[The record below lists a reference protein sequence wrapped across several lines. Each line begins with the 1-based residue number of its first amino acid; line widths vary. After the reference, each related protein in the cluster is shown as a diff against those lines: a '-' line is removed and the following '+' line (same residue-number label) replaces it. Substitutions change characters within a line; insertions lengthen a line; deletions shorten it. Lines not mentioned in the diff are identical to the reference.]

1 MEIGFCIDSS
11 INLIL
16 SMKIFAVIALFACS
30 GSAMAQVADKPTQN
44 QTDTLGLTFL
54 NTVKKGETL
63 YKIAKMYKMT
73 VPQLTALNP
82 EVKVLS
88 PGINIH
94 VVRKSVKPVSSP
106 NAITVPTQN
115 LDVHVV
121 EKGETLYSI
130 AKKYN
135 TTIDIL
141 RKINNFGDANLSLGQ
156 SIQVPV
162 VNPLK
167 GVKSP
172 APTKPKVET
181 PTEKE
186 KEPINV
192 PQKNEGVND
201 GNKPKAVEVTTTPE
215 KKTPKETAVRVDQ
228 NKGRDQG
235 GMPEKLVKPNVEIG
249 MKENER
255 KGVLTLATDQYG
267 AEGNE
272 DRAWVYFD
280 DAAENE
286 VVALIN
292 TKNNKFIWCVVKGK
306 NKNASS
312 AVSVSK
318 FVADKLGIFD
328 EKTVVR
334 VKYAVAK

>member
-1 MEIGFCIDSS
+1 
-11 INLIL
+11 
-16 SMKIFAVIALFACS
+16 MKIFAVIALFACS

-54 NTVKKGETL
+54 HTVKKGETL

-94 VVRKSVKPVSSP
+94 VVRKSVKPASSP

-115 LDVHVV
+115 LDVQVF

-135 TTIDIL
+135 TSVDIL

-167 GVKSP
+167 GVKTP
-172 APTKPKVET
+172 APAPVKPKVET
-181 PTEKE
+181 PNE
-186 KEPINV
+186 KEPVNV
-192 PQKNEGVND
+192 PQKNEGMNDVNM
-201 GNKPKAVEVTTTPE
+201 PKALEVTTTPE
-215 KKTPKETAVRVDQ
+215 KKAPKEVAVKSDQ

-249 MKENER
+249 LKENER
-255 KGVLTLATDQYG
+255 KGVLTLASDQYG
-267 AEGNE
+267 TEGNE
-272 DRAWVYFD
+272 DRAWVYFN
-280 DAAENE
+280 DASENE
-286 VVALIN
+286 VVAVIN
-292 TKNNKFIWCVVKGK
+292 TKNNKFVWCVVKGK
-306 NKNASS
+306 NKNTSS

>member
-1 MEIGFCIDSS
+1 
-11 INLIL
+11 
-16 SMKIFAVIALFACS
+16 MKIFAVIALFACS
-30 GSAMAQVADKPTQN
+30 GSALAQVADKSTQN
-44 QTDTLGLTFL
+44 QTDTLGLTL
-54 NTVKKGETL
+54 LHKVKKGETM

-73 VPQLTALNP
+73 MPQLTALNP

-88 PGINIH
+88 PGMNIH
-94 VVRKSVKPVSSP
+94 VVRKSAKQTSSP

-135 TTIDIL
+135 TSVDIL
-141 RKINNFGDANLSLGQ
+141 RKINNFGDANLTLGQ

-167 GVKSP
+167 GVKNP
-172 APTKPKVET
+172 TPTKPKVET
-181 PTEKE
+181 LPE

-192 PQKNEGVND
+192 PQKTEEVND
-201 GNKPKAVEVTTTPE
+201 AKPKSVDVPTPQE
-215 KKTPKETAVRVDQ
+215 KKAPKETAVRIDK
-228 NKGRDQG
+228 NTGRDQG
-235 GMPEKLVKPNVEIG
+235 GMPEKLAKPNVEIG
-249 MKENER
+249 MKENEK
-255 KGVLTLATDQYG
+255 KGVLTLASDQFG
-267 AEGNE
+267 TEGNE
-272 DRAWVYFD
+272 DRAWVYFN

-286 VVALIN
+286 VVAVIN
-292 TKNNKFIWCVVKGK
+292 TKNNKFVWCVVKGK
-306 NKNASS
+306 NKNTSS

>member
-1 MEIGFCIDSS
+1 
-11 INLIL
+11 
-16 SMKIFAVIALFACS
+16 MKIFAVIALFACS
-30 GSAMAQVADKPTQN
+30 GSAVAQVSDKSTQN
-44 QTDTLGLTFL
+44 QTDTLGLTL
-54 NTVKKGETL
+54 LHKVKKGETM

-73 VPQLTALNP
+73 MPQLSALNP

-88 PGINIH
+88 PGMNIH
-94 VVRKSVKPVSSP
+94 VVRKSTKPASSP

-115 LDVHVV
+115 LAVHVV

-135 TTIDIL
+135 TSVDII
-141 RKINNFGDANLSLGQ
+141 RKINNFGDANLTLGQ

-167 GVKSP
+167 GDNNP
-172 APTKPKVET
+172 TPTKPKVET
-181 PTEKE
+181 LPE

-192 PQKNEGVND
+192 PQKTEGVNET
-201 GNKPKAVEVTTTPE
+201 KPKSEEVPTTQE
-215 KKTPKETAVRVDQ
+215 KKAPKETAVRIDQ
-228 NKGRDQG
+228 NKGRDEG
-235 GMPEKLVKPNVEIG
+235 GMPEKLVKPNAEIG

-255 KGVLTLATDQYG
+255 KGILTLSTDQYG

-272 DRAWVYFD
+272 DRAWVYFN

-286 VVALIN
+286 VVAVIN
-292 TKNNKFIWCVVKGK
+292 TKNNKFVWCVVKGK
-306 NKNASS
+306 NKHTSS

>member
-1 MEIGFCIDSS
+1 
-11 INLIL
+11 
-16 SMKIFAVIALFACS
+16 MKIFAVIALFACS
-30 GSAMAQVADKPTQN
+30 GSAMAQVADKSTQN
-44 QTDTLGLTFL
+44 QTDTLGLTL
-54 NTVKKGETL
+54 LHKVKKGETM

-73 VPQLTALNP
+73 MPQLTALNP

-94 VVRKSVKPVSSP
+94 VVRKSTKPASSP

-130 AKKYN
+130 ANKYN
-135 TTIDIL
+135 TSIDIL
-141 RKINNFGDANLSLGQ
+141 RKINNFGDASLTLGQ

-167 GVKSP
+167 GVKNP
-172 APTKPKVET
+172 TPTKPKAET
-181 PTEKE
+181 LPD
-186 KEPINV
+186 KEPVNI
-192 PQKNEGVND
+192 PQKTEGANET
-201 GNKPKAVEVTTTPE
+201 KPKTEEVPTPQE
-215 KKTPKETAVRVDQ
+215 KKTPKETAVRIDK
-228 NKGRDQG
+228 NTGRDQG
-235 GMPEKLVKPNVEIG
+235 GMPEKLVKPTVEIG
-249 MKENER
+249 MKENEK
-255 KGVLTLATDQYG
+255 KGVLTLASDQFG
-267 AEGNE
+267 TEGNE
-272 DRAWVYFD
+272 DRAWVYFN
-280 DAAENE
+280 DATENE
-286 VVALIN
+286 VVAVIN
-292 TKNNKFIWCVVKGK
+292 TKNNKFVWCVVKGQ
-306 NKNASS
+306 NKNTSS

>member
-1 MEIGFCIDSS
+1 
-11 INLIL
+11 
-16 SMKIFAVIALFACS
+16 MKIFAMIALFACS
-30 GSAMAQVADKPTQN
+30 GSAMAQVADKSTQN

-54 NTVKKGETL
+54 HKVKPGETM

-73 VPQLTALNP
+73 VPQLSALNP
-82 EVKVLS
+82 EVKILS
-88 PGINIH
+88 PGMNIH
-94 VVRKSVKPVSSP
+94 VVRKSTKPASSP
-106 NAITVPTQN
+106 NAVTVPTQN

-135 TTIDIL
+135 TSVDIL
-141 RKINNFGDANLSLGQ
+141 RKINNFGDANISLGQ

-167 GVKSP
+167 GGSKPV
-172 APTKPKVET
+172 PTKTNVDAT
-181 PTEKE
+181 PV
-186 KEPINV
+186 KEPVNV
-192 PQKNEGVND
+192 PQKTEGVND
-201 GNKPKAVEVTTTPE
+201 TKPKAVEVPTPTE
-215 KKTPKETAVRVDQ
+215 KKTPKETAVRIDQ
-228 NKGRDQG
+228 NKRDQG

-249 MKENER
+249 MKENEK
-255 KGVLTLATDQYG
+255 KGVLTLATDQFG

-286 VVALIN
+286 VVAVIN
-292 TKNNKFIWCVVKGK
+292 TKNNKFVWCVVKGK
-306 NKNASS
+306 NKNTSS